1 MLEKHREKMGAS
13 VSSGKTDVGGLR
25 GDLEAREAAKRE
37 AALDLCL
44 EKRLS
49 RGITRVG

>member
-25 GDLEAREAAKRE
+25 GRPR
-37 AALDLCL
+37 
-44 EKRLS
+44 S
-49 RGITRVG
+49 TGSS